1 MKKNYLLLLIFLI
14 SCSQGAPEEF
24 QSGEE
29 VYEARCSAC
38 HGPNFEGRVG
48 PSIDSNSPSASMPDS
63 YWVQTIFNNIKI
75 NIGDFSNW
83 VLNSD
88 DNDYLIDLN
97 YENNLENYFEDLY
110 EINQEVKIEENQYHF
125 IDHHYFGIIVR
136 ISSL

>member
-48 PSIDSNSPSASMPDS
+48 PRIDSMPDS
-63 YWVQTIFNNIKI
+63 YWVQTITKGKGSMPAVRLSDKEVSLVIEYIKNN
-75 NIGDFSNW
+75 
-83 VLNSD
+83 
-88 DNDYLIDLN
+88 Y
-97 YENNLENYFEDLY
+97 
-110 EINQEVKIEENQYHF
+110 
-125 IDHHYFGIIVR
+125 
-136 ISSL
+136 